1 MHSGPVSTYIA
12 IAAIM
17 IYCLAF
23 AIRIFERPYFTFNF
37 VDAGVI
43 FYNFEYLTSILWYTI
58 ITMTTVGYGNIYA
71 TTPIGRF
78 FAIVAVIVGAFLLSL
93 MVAIITS
100 WFNMD
105 EKRTVAINKMERD
118 RFSAE
123 CVRICLQ
130 YNIARSKR
138 YRLLSSGNE
147 DNEHI
152 ATVQELTALKEKM
165 YAAVIKF
172 KNANAALNSDKE

>member
-1 MHSGPVSTYIA
+1 MLLRFYFLALAIIMFSPVNERLYGKRVCQEAGFEPNFTFQIKAGMHSGPVSTYIA

-37 VDAGVI
+37 VDAGVT
-43 FYNFEYLTSILWYTI
+43 FYNFEYLTSSLWYTI

-71 TTPIGRF
+71 TTPIGRG

-118 RFSAE
+118 RFSA
-123 CVRICLQ
+123 
-130 YNIARSKR
+130 
-138 YRLLSSGNE
+138 
-147 DNEHI
+147 
-152 ATVQELTALKEKM
+152 
-165 YAAVIKF
+165 
-172 KNANAALNSDKE
+172 